1 MPKVSQ
7 EHSDAQR
14 GAILDAAIRCFAREG
29 FHRTTM
35 RDVVRESGMSAGAL
49 YVYFKSKDEL
59 IEAIAESRHLRERQ
73 WITAALDKDDLAAS
87 VRALVTVFWRAL
99 MDHEKQEERR
109 LSVQLWGEALRSQK
123 VRESVLAGVDEP
135 IELLRT
141 RLKAAQKRGE
151 FPRSLDCR
159 ATARVLIALFQGLVL
174 QLAWDPNVSIT
185 PYAKVVETMLLSLI
199 DKSQEAPRG

>member
-14 GAILDAAIRCFAREG
+14 GAILEAAIRCFSKEG

-59 IEAIAESRHLRERQ
+59 IEAIAESRHLRERE

-87 VRALVTVFWRAL
+87 VRALVSVFGRVL
-99 MDHEKQEERR
+99 TDHEEREERR
-109 LSVQLWGEALRSQK
+109 LAVQLWSEALRNQK

-135 IELLRT
+135 IELLRI

-159 ATARVLIALFQGLVL
+159 STARVLVALLQGLVL
-174 QLAWDPNVSIT
+174 QLAWDPNVSI
-185 PYAKVVETMLLSLI
+185 PSYAKVVEAMLLALI
-199 DKSQEAPRG
+199 EKSKETPRG